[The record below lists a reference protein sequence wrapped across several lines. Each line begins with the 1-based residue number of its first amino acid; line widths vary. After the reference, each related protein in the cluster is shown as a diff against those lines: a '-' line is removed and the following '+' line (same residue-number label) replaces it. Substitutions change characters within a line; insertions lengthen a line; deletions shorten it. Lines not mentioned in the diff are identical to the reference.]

1 MNFPLYIAKRY
12 LIAKKSHNAINI
24 ITAISL
30 AGIAV
35 GTMAL
40 IVILSVF
47 NGFDN
52 VVKSL
57 INSFNPDIKVTL
69 IEGKTFNHDLEKIK
83 RIRELKGVAVV
94 AEILEDK
101 ALLRYDEKQ
110 TIAIVK
116 GVSPEYQSVSGIDS
130 MIVEGTFM
138 LSSHNYPFAVVGKGI
153 DIFLNIILNS
163 PRQMGIYVPK
173 RSGKVSFDP
182 EKAVNRKFLNIS
194 GVFLI
199 EQDFDTKYIFV
210 PLSFAQ
216 ELFEYPGRINA
227 LEIKLNP
234 NSNHQLIQQQ
244 IQQQWQRLQQQ
255 EAAAAGAGD
264 LAAPRSRLARR
275 GIHGVNVAVADAAG
289 QLLLEQPALM
299 QQVTQ
304 PVHLASLQARP
315 SFGGQ
320 PLHLAQHRQPIGD
333 VGALF
338 DQDIAG
344 LARHP
349 GVEEQQALI
358 QLAAHPVVNL
368 DVLDRDTAI
377 AGKGDEAQPA
387 IRRDVLVLNA
397 DRPTQDLDLD
407 PTGDARQR
415 LRRQRLA
422 LIGVQRVQ
430 QADRHCARRA
440 EPRAFGGDVGHRVN
454 LDAAAD
460 AADAQ
465 CLAHQIVLHLLDRLD
480 QLGARVADANQ
491 VVEAFLD
498 DDEDVLVNGGAQHAA
513 AFARIVVAEVGAT
526 AE

>member
-1 MNFPLYIAKRY
+1 LNFPLYIAKRY

-69 IEGKTFNHDLEKIK
+69 AEGKTFRNDKAIINRIK
-83 RIRELKGVAVV
+83 EIKGVAVM
-94 AEILEDK
+94 AETLEDR

-116 GVSPEYQSVSGIDS
+116 GVSAEYQSVSGIDS

-138 LSSHNYPFAVVGKGI
+138 LTSQNYPFAVVGKGI
-153 DIFLNIILNS
+153 DIFLNIVLNS

-227 LEIKLNP
+227 LEIKLDP
-234 NSNHQLIQQQ
+234 NSNHQLVQQQ
-244 IQQQWQRLQQQ
+244 IQQLLGKDFVVQNRFQQNEVFYKTMQ
-255 EAAAAGAGD
+255 MEKWAIFLILFFILIIASFNIIGTLTMLILEKKTDIHTLSSIGASEK
-264 LAAPRSRLARR
+264 LINR
-275 GIHGVNVAVADAAG
+275 IF
-289 QLLLEQPALM
+289 LLEGWLVSVIGAILGLVAGLVICWLQSEFELIKLQGSGTFIIDAYPVLVKPFDVILTTIGVILIGFLTAWFPVKF
-299 QQVTQ
+299 VTRKIITDK
-304 PVHLASLQARP
+304 A
-315 SFGGQ
+315 FIQ
-320 PLHLAQHRQPIGD
+320 PL
-333 VGALF
+333 
-338 DQDIAG
+338 
-344 LARHP
+344 
-349 GVEEQQALI
+349 
-358 QLAAHPVVNL
+358 
-368 DVLDRDTAI
+368 
-377 AGKGDEAQPA
+377 
-387 IRRDVLVLNA
+387 
-397 DRPTQDLDLD
+397 
-407 PTGDARQR
+407 
-415 LRRQRLA
+415 
-422 LIGVQRVQ
+422 
-430 QADRHCARRA
+430 
-440 EPRAFGGDVGHRVN
+440 
-454 LDAAAD
+454 
-460 AADAQ
+460 
-465 CLAHQIVLHLLDRLD
+465 
-480 QLGARVADANQ
+480 
-491 VVEAFLD
+491 
-498 DDEDVLVNGGAQHAA
+498 
-513 AFARIVVAEVGAT
+513 
-526 AE
+526 